1 MTNDPFGYNLRTNQ
15 KAKGSAKPSFIS
27 HLLDEYE
34 RTNKIDQDHEED
46 IKAVGGVLYGGVS
59 AFHSQIRD

>member
-1 MTNDPFGYNLRTNQ
+1 LRTNQ
-15 KAKGSAKPSFIS
+15 KANGSAKPSFIS